1 MERQQGKTLRD
12 AVVSAAHLRFRPIL
26 MTSFAFILGVL
37 PMAISSGAG
46 ANARHS
52 LGTGVIGG
60 MLFATVIGVLLIP
73 LFFVV
78 VRRVLGDK
86 LDEPS
91 PQYIEQHKVR
101 SVQQD
106 R

>member
-1 MERQQGKTLRD
+1 MVTVSGLAAKSAILIVEFAVEQRAAGKTLRE
-12 AVVSAAHLRFRPIL
+12 AAIEAAHLRFRPIL
-26 MTSFAFILGVL
+26 MTSFAFIL
-37 PMAISSGAG
+37 
-46 ANARHS
+46 
-52 LGTGVIGG
+52 
-60 MLFATVIGVLLIP
+60 GVLLIP

>member
-1 MERQQGKTLRD
+1 
-12 AVVSAAHLRFRPIL
+12 
-26 MTSFAFILGVL
+26 
-37 PMAISSGAG
+37 
-46 ANARHS
+46 
-52 LGTGVIGG
+52 

-73 LFFVV
+73 LFFVT

-86 LDEPS
+86 LDEQS
-91 PQYIEQHKVR
+91 SQFIEQHKVR